1 MKTIDYI
8 KQPTEYLCGHACV
21 AMLAGVTVEEV
32 VSVMK
37 NDKGT
42 GKKDIEKALNY
53 YGISQAKTM
62 KKADNSSV
70 LPKVCILKV
79 LLPKYSHWVL
89 YYDGKYYDPEFGLM
103 EEIYQ
108 KARIQSYLE
117 IFVDEDQ
124 GYNLQTQSGL
134 LMFCIEFIEKRGI
147 LPQRQLPLCALA
159 TQASSNDK

>member
-1 MKTIDYI
+1 MEDEIIMKKIDYI
-8 KQPTEYLCGHACV
+8 KQPTEYLCGQACV

-32 VSVMK
+32 VSVMQ

-53 YGISQAKTM
+53 YGIGQAKTM
-62 KKADNSSV
+62 TKADNFSD

-79 LLPKYSHWVL
+79 LLPKYSHWIL

-103 EEIYQ
+103 EELYY

-117 IFVDEDQ
+117 IFVDE
-124 GYNLQTQSGL
+124 N
-134 LMFCIEFIEKRGI
+134 
-147 LPQRQLPLCALA
+147 
-159 TQASSNDK
+159 

>member
-1 MKTIDYI
+1 MEDEIIMKKIDYI
-8 KQPTEYLCGHACV
+8 KQPTEYLCGQACV

-32 VSVMK
+32 VSVMQ

-53 YGISQAKTM
+53 YGIEQAKMMT
-62 KKADNSSV
+62 KADNFSV

-79 LLPKYSHWVL
+79 LLPKYSHWIL

-103 EEIYQ
+103 EELYH

-117 IFVDEDQ
+117 IFVDE
-124 GYNLQTQSGL
+124 N
-134 LMFCIEFIEKRGI
+134 
-147 LPQRQLPLCALA
+147 
-159 TQASSNDK
+159 

>member
-1 MKTIDYI
+1 MKKINYI
-8 KQPTEYLCGHACV
+8 KQPTDYLCGQACV

-62 KKADNSSV
+62 TKADNSSV

-79 LLPKYSHWVL
+79 LLPKYGHWIL
-89 YYDGKYYDPEFGLM
+89 YYDGKYYAPEFGLM
-103 EEIYQ
+103 EELYQ

-117 IFVDEDQ
+117 IFVDE
-124 GYNLQTQSGL
+124 
-134 LMFCIEFIEKRGI
+134 E
-147 LPQRQLPLCALA
+147 
-159 TQASSNDK
+159 

>member
-1 MKTIDYI
+1 MKQIKYI
-8 KQPTEYLCGHACV
+8 KQPTDYLCGQACV

-53 YGISQAKTM
+53 YGISQAKAMT
-62 KKADNSSV
+62 KADNTSV

-79 LLPKYSHWVL
+79 LLPKYGHWVL
-89 YYDGKYYDPEFGLM
+89 YCDGKYYDPEFGVM
-103 EEIYQ
+103 EELYQ

-117 IFVDEDQ
+117 IFVDE
-124 GYNLQTQSGL
+124 
-134 LMFCIEFIEKRGI
+134 E
-147 LPQRQLPLCALA
+147 
-159 TQASSNDK
+159 